1 MTSPTRDRPA
11 HDSELAQA
19 FDAQAAEFERAPAMT
34 DEAALRQL
42 VAYADLPPG
51 ARVLDAGCGPGL
63 VAEAFLEAGH
73 EVTGVDL
80 STEMVAR
87 ARARC
92 ARFGARARF
101 EQRSV
106 FELQPSAPFD
116 AAVSRLVL
124 HHVEDPLRF
133 LRHQTAL
140 VRPGGVVVASD
151 HTTDPEPG
159 PAEWHQEIERAR
171 DRTHVRNLTPGE
183 LVDLFGRAG
192 LADVRLVEE
201 RYENL
206 FDAWFDRGSPALPK
220 AAVRARL
227 LAGRA
232 RTFVPVPRADGEIV
246 LASVRAL
253 VRGRRPA

>member
-11 HDSELAQA
+11 HDGELAQA
-19 FDAQAAEFERAPAMT
+19 FDAQAAEFERAPA
-34 DEAALRQL
+34 
-42 VAYADLPPG
+42 V
-51 ARVLDAGCGPGL
+51 
-63 VAEAFLEAGH
+63 LEAGH
-73 EVTGVDL
+73 EVVGVDL
-80 STEMVAR
+80 STEMIAR

-106 FELQPSAPFD
+106 FELGPTAPFD

-124 HHVEDPLRF
+124 HHLEDPLRF

-140 VRPGGVVVASD
+140 VRPGGAVVASD

-192 LADVRLVEE
+192 LEDVRLVEE

-232 RTFVPVPRADGEIV
+232 RTFAPVPRADGQIV
-246 LASVRAL
+246 LASLRAL